1 MCYILFSVH
10 KEIIMKL
17 ICNGLD
23 LADSFSKVTKAITSK
38 SNIPIL
44 EGVKLSAKGSKL
56 TLTASDTEIT
66 IENTINATIMLEG
79 ELVVPGKLTAE
90 LVRKMGGQQVELEC
104 IDGKVLVIKYMDSNT
119 KISLMNIDEYP
130 KFADNDYD
138 ISFNIGQKEFKDII
152 NKTVF
157 CAATD
162 DTRPILKGCLVS
174 VSGDNIKCV
183 AIDGLR
189 LAVTKSV
196 LNSDCGEKNIIA
208 PAKVLQEISKL
219 LNDSDETFRL
229 HFNDKKMMA
238 DIGDTKVIAS
248 QLEGDYISYDRIIP
262 KSFVTNV
269 NVTRSQLEDALDRA
283 SIISRN
289 IQSCLIKIDIS
300 ENVMTLTAKS
310 DIGDICEK
318 VPVNMEGKDI
328 KLAVNSK
335 YIIDCLKNIDDEYI
349 KISLSSSID
358 PFVITPLSGDNYL
371 YLILPVRIING

>member
-1 MCYILFSVH
+1 
-10 KEIIMKL
+10 MKL